1 MRWSAWRAKAP
12 FKDSVVPKVLSVVD
26 DALAGLGADPDPE
39 CWVVWGDDPASRY
52 ALLVPTPSGL
62 VVVNVR
68 VSVPGEGPRAGGK
81 VVRWPRVQLGE
92 LAVEIQGGHR
102 LVTFQVE
109 THVLNGA
116 DAAGDAIAVFAQ
128 TIFAAIDG
136 RPAPAPAKGR
146 ATPAKARLQGGRDRR
161 RPAGSRPRRDL
172 RPDRGGDL
180 RHGRGHRRLGDLVGR
195 GPIDV
200 RRGEWTAVDRR
211 RPGGG
216 DGCQLARLGADHA
229 RAPAPRPARGRPSN
243 ARSWTASPSA
253 IDAKARH
260 ASMEPSKPSDGSPR
274 IVRSRSRPR
283 PTPK

>member
-12 FKDSVVPKVLSVVD
+12 FKDSVVPRVLSVVD

-39 CWVVWGDDPASRY
+39 CWVVWGDDPSSRY

-109 THVLNGA
+109 TNVLNGA
-116 DAAGDAIAVFAQ
+116 DASADAIAVFAQ

-146 ATPAKARLQGGRDRR
+146 ATPIK
-161 RPAGSRPRRDL
+161 AGSASKSTKAATGSRAGATATVRQLTAPK
-172 RPDRGGDL
+172 
-180 RHGRGHRRLGDLVGR
+180 
-195 GPIDV
+195 GP
-200 RRGEWTAVDRR
+200 
-211 RPGGG
+211 
-216 DGCQLARLGADHA
+216 
-229 RAPAPRPARGRPSN
+229 PS
-243 ARSWTASPSA
+243 
-253 IDAKARH
+253 
-260 ASMEPSKPSDGSPR
+260 
-274 IVRSRSRPR
+274 
-283 PTPK
+283 

>member
-39 CWVVWGDDPASRY
+39 CWVVWGDDPSSRY

-81 VVRWPRVQLGE
+81 VVRWPRVQVGE
-92 LAVEIQGGHR
+92 MAVEIQGGHR

-116 DAAGDAIAVFAQ
+116 DAAGGAIAVFAQ

-136 RPAPAPAKGR
+136 RSAPAPAKGVS
-146 ATPAKARLQGGRDRR
+146 TPAR
-161 RPAGSRPRRDL
+161 AGSKA
-172 RPDRGGDL
+172 GATATA
-180 RHGRGHRRLGDLVGR
+180 RRLTAPK
-195 GPIDV
+195 GP
-200 RRGEWTAVDRR
+200 
-211 RPGGG
+211 
-216 DGCQLARLGADHA
+216 
-229 RAPAPRPARGRPSN
+229 PS
-243 ARSWTASPSA
+243 
-253 IDAKARH
+253 
-260 ASMEPSKPSDGSPR
+260 
-274 IVRSRSRPR
+274 
-283 PTPK
+283 